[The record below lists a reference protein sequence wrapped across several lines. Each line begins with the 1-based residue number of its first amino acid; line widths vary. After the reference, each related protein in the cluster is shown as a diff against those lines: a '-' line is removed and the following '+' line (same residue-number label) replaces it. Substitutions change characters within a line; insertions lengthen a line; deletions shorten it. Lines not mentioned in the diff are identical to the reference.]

1 MSRIYIN
8 GTNIPNVY
16 VNGQICPTYFNG
28 MLITDSS
35 EPPSYIYNP
44 TTNPQ
49 LSTNDYY
56 TSNKNYENFVT
67 EANAL
72 NNVSCV
78 ILLIRHGAR
87 DNEEWGPE
95 GQLNERGKYYSENY
109 GLELYNI
116 VHNMKDR
123 SNYYGTE
130 YYRTQQTAAY
140 IAKGTLKNTDT
151 PPENWINNVI
161 VSEAINGNRIM
172 GNETDWTNISNF
184 CYSPEKRSFIIDQ
197 SRKLIDDVIGL
208 SLSNEEKWSI
218 MVSHDQLLAPL
229 IIYALN
235 FDTSY
240 EKMITASNW
249 VRFLSGI
256 GIVFYTDDT
265 YELVPVMGNDDTFIS
280 V

>member
-16 VNGQICPTYFNG
+16 VNGQICPAYFNG
-28 MLITDSS
+28 MLITDGS
-35 EPPSYIYNP
+35 EPSYIYNP

-49 LSTNDYY
+49 LTFTDYY
-56 TSNKNYENFVT
+56 TGNKNYANFVA
-67 EANAL
+67 EADAL
-72 NNVSCV
+72 NNISCV

-87 DNEEWGPE
+87 DNDSYSPE
-95 GQLNERGKYYSENY
+95 AQLNERGKEYSEDY
-109 GLELYNI
+109 GHELYNN
-116 VHNMKDR
+116 VHIMKDI

-130 YYRTQQTAAY
+130 YYRTQQTAVY
-140 IAKGTLKNTDT
+140 IAKGTLKNTDD
-151 PPENWINNVI
+151 PPEDWTNNVI
-161 VSEAINGNRIM
+161 VSEAIRGNRIM

-184 CYSPEKRSFIIDQ
+184 CYAPENRSFIVDQ

-208 SLSNEEKWSI
+208 SLSNEEKWNI

-235 FDTSY
+235 FDTSSG
-240 EKMITASNW
+240 KMVTASNW

-256 GIVFYTDDT
+256 GIVFYADNT